1 LGQEIEHGQGG
12 GHGGGGFDGNPPG
25 NAHGGG
31 KGDLAGT
38 EFDDH
43 IMGTTGDDV
52 VSALG
57 GNDVVIG
64 FAGND
69 TLDGGDGAD
78 NLNGGA
84 GSDLLIGGNGADNL
98 SGGEGSDTL
107 VTGAWD
113 STLNGD
119 GVVDTG
125 GWVLT
130 YDDAD
135 NTLDV
140 WTWQGSE
147 YIGDAE
153 RDTIVGGS
161 SFADNGSDTVIGY
174 QAEDA
179 IDLTAALGSVFDTL
193 DLADDALANGSAW
206 TALFDGGYVAYDSTT
221 GALSVDTDGS
231 AGLADT
237 LNVWFT
243 VSSDTSG
250 YSNGD
255 TYTGETPPAT
265 TGLAP
270 PESVVIVIGVWES
283 ATPVV

>member
-1 LGQEIEHGQGG
+1 MPSVQRN
-12 GHGGGGFDGNPPG
+12 GFKDGNGPG
-25 NAHGGG
+25 NAHGLG
-31 KGDLAGT
+31 KGDLTGT
-38 EFDDH
+38 EFADH
-43 IMGTTGDDV
+43 IMGTALDDTV
-52 VSALG
+52 DG
-57 GNDVVIG
+57 GAGADVIIG

-69 TLDGGDGAD
+69 MLE
-78 NLNGGA
+78 GGA
-84 GSDLLIGGNGADNL
+84 GHDDL
-98 SGGEGSDTL
+98 SGGAGNDTII
-107 VTGAWD
+107 TGTWD

-140 WTWQGSE
+140 WTFQSE
-147 YIGDAE
+147 YSGDTD

-161 SFADNGSDTVIGY
+161 SFAGNGTDAVIGY

-179 IDLTAALGSVFDTL
+179 IDLTSALGSVFDTL

-206 TALFDGGYVAYDSTT
+206 TALFDGGYVAYDSAT

-231 AGLADT
+231 AGEADA
-237 LNVWFT
+237 LNVWFN
-243 VSSDTSG
+243 VSGDTSG
-250 YSNGD
+250 TANGT

-265 TGLAP
+265 TGFAA
-270 PESVVIVIGVWES
+270 PESLVIVIGSWEG
-283 ATPVV
+283 ATPVVI